1 LTVCCEAAAPGA
13 SRQGLELAEIVR
25 QYAGEV
31 PHLSV
36 EARRVLEDIARC
48 RTAALG
54 GHVHKCDQCD
64 HRENSYN
71 SCRNR
76 HCPKCGSLAQ
86 VRWLEARQADL
97 LPVPYF
103 HVVFTVPD
111 VLHPLFRA
119 SPAVSYNLLF
129 AAVAETLKEVA
140 LNPAHLGA
148 RVGLTAVL
156 HTWTQKLLF
165 HPHLHCLVPGGGLSA
180 DGTRWVPCKPGFFLP
195 VRVLSVVFRGKLLD
209 KLERAIDRGELTV
222 ATDEDPRLSL
232 EEAARKKWVV
242 YSKAPFAGPEQVLWY
257 LGRYTHRIAL
267 SNDRLLSLDGRVV
280 RFRWRDRADGGKV
293 KVLTLDAVAFLQRFL
308 LHLLP
313 KGFMRIRHYGFLAN
327 ALRQKS
333 VARCR
338 ELLAG
343 DDDDDARGQPAVEHE
358 TWQELLLRL
367 TGVDVTRCPKCGAGH
382 LRATERI
389 PEAPDRWVVPGR
401 AGEP

>member
-1 LTVCCEAAAPGA
+1 VCCKAATPGA
-13 SRQGLELAEIVR
+13 SRQGLELADLVR
-25 QYAGEV
+25 QFAGEV
-31 PHLSV
+31 PHLCA
-36 EARRVLEDIARC
+36 EARRVLQDIARC

-86 VRWLEARQADL
+86 ARWLEARQADL
-97 LPVPYF
+97 LPVQYF

-119 SPAVSYNLLF
+119 NPTVSYNLLF
-129 AAVAETLKEVA
+129 AAVAETVKEVA
-140 LNPAHLGA
+140 LNPEHLGA
-148 RVGLTAVL
+148 QVGLTAVL
-156 HTWTQKLLF
+156 HTWTQKLLY

-180 DGTRWVPCKPGFFLP
+180 DGTRWVPCKPRFFLP
-195 VRVLSVVFRGKLLD
+195 VRVLSLVFRGKLLD

-222 ATDEDPRLSL
+222 ATDDNPRLSL

-242 YSKAPFAGPEQVLWY
+242 YSKAPFAGPEQVLRY

-280 RFRWRDRADGGKV
+280 RFRWRDRADGNKA

-313 KGFMRIRHYGFLAN
+313 KGFVRIRHYGLLAN
-327 ALRQKS
+327 AVRQKS

-338 ELLAG
+338 ELLAV
-343 DDDDDARGQPAVEHE
+343 DDDARGRSVVEQE

-367 TGVDVTRCPKCGAGH
+367 TGVDVTRCPKCGTGH

-401 AGEP
+401 AREP

>member
-1 LTVCCEAAAPGA
+1 MCCKAATPDA
-13 SRQGLELAEIVR
+13 SRQELELADLV
-25 QYAGEV
+25 QQFAGEV
-31 PHLSV
+31 PHLSA
-36 EARRVLEDIARC
+36 EARRALQDIARC

-54 GHVHKCDQCD
+54 GHVHKCEQCD

-86 VRWLEARQADL
+86 ARWLEARQADL
-97 LPVPYF
+97 LPVQYF

-119 SPAVSYNLLF
+119 NPTVSYNLLF
-129 AAVAETLKEVA
+129 AAVAETVKEVA
-140 LNPAHLGA
+140 LNPEHLGA
-148 RVGLTAVL
+148 QVGLTAVL
-156 HTWTQKLLF
+156 HTWTQKLLY

-180 DGTRWVPCKPGFFLP
+180 DGTRWVPCKPRFFLP
-195 VRVLSVVFRGKLLD
+195 VRVLSLVFRGKLLD

-222 ATDEDPRLSL
+222 ATDDNPRLSL

-242 YSKAPFAGPEQVLWY
+242 YSKAPFAGPEQVLRY

-280 RFRWRDRADGGKV
+280 RFRWRDRADGNKA

-313 KGFMRIRHYGFLAN
+313 KGFVRIRHYGLLAN
-327 ALRQKS
+327 AVRQKS

-338 ELLAG
+338 ELLAV
-343 DDDDDARGQPAVEHE
+343 DDDARGRSVVEQE

-367 TGVDVTRCPKCGAGH
+367 TGVDVTRCPKCGTGH

-401 AGEP
+401 AREP

>member
-1 LTVCCEAAAPGA
+1 MCCKAATPDA
-13 SRQGLELAEIVR
+13 SRQELELADLV
-25 QYAGEV
+25 QQFAGEV
-31 PHLSV
+31 PHLSA
-36 EARRVLEDIARC
+36 EARRALQDIARC

-54 GHVHKCDQCD
+54 GHVHKCEQCD

-119 SPAVSYNLLF
+119 NPKVSYNLLF

-156 HTWTQKLLF
+156 HTWTQKLLY
-165 HPHLHCLVPGGGLSA
+165 HPHLHCLVPGGGLCA
-180 DGTRWVPCKPGFFLP
+180 DGTRWVPCRPRFFLP
-195 VRVLSVVFRGKLLD
+195 VRVLSLVFRGKLLS
-209 KLERAIDRGELTV
+209 KFERAIDRGELTV

-242 YSKAPFAGPEQVLWY
+242 YSKAPFAGPEQVLRY

-267 SNDRLLSLDGRVV
+267 SNDRLLSLDGRIV
-280 RFRWRDRADGGKV
+280 RLRWRDRADGNKV
-293 KVLTLDAVAFLQRFL
+293 KVLTLDAVALLQRFL

-313 KGFMRIRHYGFLAN
+313 KGFIRIRHYGLLAN
-327 ALRQKS
+327 AVRQKS

-338 ELLAG
+338 ELLAV
-343 DDDDDARGQPAVEHE
+343 DEDDDARGQPAVERE
-358 TWQELLLRL
+358 SWQELLLRL
-367 TGVDVTRCPKCGAGH
+367 TGVDVTRCPKCATGR

-389 PEAPDRWVVPGR
+389 PETPDRWVVPGR

>member
-1 LTVCCEAAAPGA
+1 VCCKAATPDA
-13 SRQGLELAEIVR
+13 SRQELELADLV
-25 QYAGEV
+25 QQFAGEV
-31 PHLSV
+31 PHLSA
-36 EARRVLEDIARC
+36 EARRALQDIARC

-54 GHVHKCDQCD
+54 GHVHKCEQCD

-86 VRWLEARQADL
+86 ARWLEARQADL
-97 LPVPYF
+97 LPVQYF

-119 SPAVSYNLLF
+119 NPTVSYNLLF
-129 AAVAETLKEVA
+129 AAVAETVKEVA
-140 LNPAHLGA
+140 LNPEHLGA
-148 RVGLTAVL
+148 QVGLTAVL
-156 HTWTQKLLF
+156 HTWTQKLLY

-180 DGTRWVPCKPGFFLP
+180 DGTRWVPCKPRFFLP
-195 VRVLSVVFRGKLLD
+195 VRVLSLVFRGKLLD

-222 ATDEDPRLSL
+222 ATDDNPRLSL

-242 YSKAPFAGPEQVLWY
+242 YSKAPFAGPEQVLRY

-280 RFRWRDRADGGKV
+280 RFRWRDRADGNKA

-313 KGFMRIRHYGFLAN
+313 KGFVRIRHYGLLAN
-327 ALRQKS
+327 AVRQKS

-338 ELLAG
+338 ELLAV
-343 DDDDDARGQPAVEHE
+343 DDDARGRSVVEQE

-367 TGVDVTRCPKCGAGH
+367 TGVDVTRCPKCGTGH

-401 AGEP
+401 AREP

>member
-1 LTVCCEAAAPGA
+1 VCCKAATPGA
-13 SRQGLELAEIVR
+13 SRQGLELADLVR
-25 QYAGEV
+25 QFAGEV
-31 PHLSV
+31 PHLCA
-36 EARRVLEDIARC
+36 EARRVLQDIARC

-86 VRWLEARQADL
+86 ARWLEARQADL
-97 LPVPYF
+97 LPVQYF

-119 SPAVSYNLLF
+119 NPTVSYNLLF
-129 AAVAETLKEVA
+129 AAVAETVKEVA
-140 LNPAHLGA
+140 LNPEHLGA
-148 RVGLTAVL
+148 QVGLTAVL
-156 HTWTQKLLF
+156 HTWTQKLLY

-180 DGTRWVPCKPGFFLP
+180 DGTRWVPCKPRFFLP
-195 VRVLSVVFRGKLLD
+195 VRVLSLVFRGKLLD

-222 ATDEDPRLSL
+222 ATDDNPRLSL

-242 YSKAPFAGPEQVLWY
+242 YSKAPFAGPEQVLRY
-257 LGRYTHRIAL
+257 LGRYTNRIAL

-280 RFRWRDRADGGKV
+280 RFRWRDRADGNKA

-313 KGFMRIRHYGFLAN
+313 KGFVRIRHYGLLAN
-327 ALRQKS
+327 AVRQKS

-338 ELLAG
+338 ELLAV
-343 DDDDDARGQPAVEHE
+343 DDDARGRSVVEQE

-367 TGVDVTRCPKCGAGH
+367 TGVDVTRCPKCGTGH

-401 AGEP
+401 AREP